1 MSLRQGAG
9 PGAPGRGAL
18 NRGRVWLGLT
28 AVFLVAACARTPRDP
43 VLECLDGVA
52 KAAEARDA
60 DGVLA
65 RVSEAYR
72 DEVGGKSDAALLLKR
87 YFAAYESLSISLADV
102 AVRRGDTSARARFT
116 ARMSRRPRAVAGLEG
131 LLPRASRW
139 RFDVRLE
146 AEKDDWKI
154 TEAAWERLEDD

>member
-9 PGAPGRGAL
+9 PGAPGRGGL
-18 NRGRVWLGLT
+18 SRGGVWLGLA
-28 AVFLVAACARTPRDP
+28 AVLLVAACARTPRDP
-43 VLECLDGVA
+43 VLECLDGAA

-60 DGVLA
+60 DAVLA
-65 RVSEAYR
+65 RVSEGYR
-72 DEVGGKSDAALLLKR
+72 DNSGAKTDAALLLKR
-87 YFAAYESLSISLADV
+87 YFAAYESLSISLANV
-102 AVRRGDTSARARFT
+102 AVQRGDNSARARFT
-116 ARMSRRPRAVAGLEG
+116 ARMSGRPRAVAGLEG

-146 AEKDDWKI
+146 AEKDGWKI

>member
-1 MSLRQGAG
+1 
-9 PGAPGRGAL
+9 
-18 NRGRVWLGLT
+18 VWLGLA
-28 AVFLVAACARTPRDP
+28 AVLLVVACARAPRDP

-65 RVSEAYR
+65 RVSERYR
-72 DEVGGKSDAALLLKR
+72 DSSGGKPDAALLLKR
-87 YFAAYESLSISLADV
+87 TFAAYESLSISLVNV
-102 AVRRGDTSARARFT
+102 AVQHGDTSARARFT
-116 ARMSRRPRAVAGLEG
+116 AKMSGRPRAVAGLEG

-146 AEKDDWKI
+146 AEKDGWKI